1 MPSSVRDKTS
11 LLKKGIKIR
20 GWLGLH
26 LGVAASSFLCIRQT
40 LRANRWTGK
49 MLGLKQEAASPL
61 TCLPVTLLKVCTNSK
76 GLSTSPAIGITS
88 PSRTRAGNKFTV
100 LSRRAAHP
108 CVIRYGWIYLSC
120 AMYSCTI
127 VFLSRNTLWAP
138 YRA

>member
-1 MPSSVRDKTS
+1 M
-11 LLKKGIKIR
+11 R

-26 LGVAASSFLCIRQT
+26 RSVAASSFLCIRQT

-88 PSRTRAGNKFTV
+88 PSRTRAGNKFTMV
-100 LSRRAAHP
+100 SNRAAYP
-108 CVIRYGWIYLSC
+108 CLIRMGGYIYPVRSC
-120 AMYSCTI
+120 ITEHLVAPLT
-127 VFLSRNTLWAP
+127 VLEPLWWARNHKGGEP
-138 YRA
+138 SDVSG